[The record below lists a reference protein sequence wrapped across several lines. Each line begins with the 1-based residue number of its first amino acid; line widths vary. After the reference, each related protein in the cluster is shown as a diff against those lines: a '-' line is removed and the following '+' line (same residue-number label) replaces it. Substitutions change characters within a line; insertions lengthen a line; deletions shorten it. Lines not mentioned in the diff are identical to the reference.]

1 MYTNVIHTSI
11 DVTRLP
17 EAVAGIGAVKQR
29 LSAMKGFKGAY
40 WLQPTDGH
48 GMAVTLWEDEATA
61 RAAVFSVGDS
71 PAPGVTVERVET
83 RAVIAQA

>member
-1 MYTNVIHTSI
+1 MYTNVVHTAI
-11 DVTRLP
+11 DMTHLA
-17 EAVAGIGAVKQR
+17 EAVAGIDSVKQR

-48 GMAVTLWEDEATA
+48 GLAMTLWEDEAAA
-61 RAAVFSVGDS
+61 RAAAFSVGFS
-71 PAPGVTVERVET
+71 PAPGVTVEQVET